1 MSRVAVVGGGLAGT
15 LAALRLLEAGHEV
28 QLREAEPGLGGMI
41 APRELAGVLVDAGAE
56 AYAVRGGVGRAL
68 CEEFGVEVAGPSGAA
83 HIWRPAGAYR
93 MAEGVVG
100 IPATLDD
107 PALDALSPEGRAAV
121 AREAGLGPEA
131 GADATTV
138 GALVRARLGEEA
150 LSTLVEPVTRGVY
163 ATPADRLPL
172 SAVAPGL
179 IAALRE
185 RGSLLAAVAATRADG
200 PTVEQPVGGMFRLI
214 AEIASRVRAAGGDV
228 RCGAPVETLARDG
241 EGFALTAAD
250 GETLRADRVVLAT
263 PAAAAARLLA
273 QVGVEIEAPAVRSA
287 RFAVLAVTTP
297 ERADD
302 PVGSGVLVAE
312 PAPELKA
319 KALTHYS
326 AKWPWAR
333 TEGRE
338 ILRLSYPADLEPT
351 APQAL
356 ADASLLTGVPIEAGQ
371 VAAFASV
378 EWSAMPARIDPSTRD
393 RLLRNAAGVGVDL
406 VGAWLDGNGIAPVI
420 LGVERVL
427 G

>member
-15 LAALRLLEAGHEV
+15 LAALRLLEAGHRV
-28 QLREAEPGLGGMI
+28 QLREAGPALGGMI
-41 APRELAGVLVDAGAE
+41 APVDLAGALVDAGAE

-68 CEEFGVEVAGPSGAA
+68 CAEFGIEVAGPSGAA

-107 PALDALSPEGRAAV
+107 PALEALTPEGRAAV
-121 AREAGLGPEA
+121 AREAELGPEV

-150 LSTLVEPVTRGVY
+150 LATLVEPVTRGVY
-163 ATPADRLPL
+163 ATPADHLPL
-172 SAVAPGL
+172 AAMAPGL

-185 RGSLLAAVAATRADG
+185 RGSLLAAVAATRANG

-214 AEIASRVRAAGGDV
+214 AEIGRRVREAGGDV
-228 RCGAPVETLARDG
+228 RCAAPVVTLARDG
-241 EGFALTAAD
+241 DELFLTTAD

-263 PAAAAARLLA
+263 PAAVAARLLA
-273 QVGVEIEAPAVRSA
+273 QVGVEIEPPAVRSA
-287 RFAVLAVTTP
+287 RFAVLAVSTP
-297 ERADD
+297 ALADD
-302 PVGSGVLVAE
+302 PVGSGVLVAD
-312 PAPELKA
+312 PVPELKA

-333 TEGRE
+333 AEGRE
-338 ILRLSYPADLEPT
+338 MLRLSYPADVEPT
-351 APQAL
+351 LDQAV
-356 ADASLLTGVPIEAGQ
+356 ADASLLTGVDIETGQ

-378 EWSAMPARIDPSTRD
+378 EWAAMPARIDPVTRD
-393 RLLRNAAGVGVDL
+393 RFLGDAAGIGVDL
-406 VGAWLDGNGIAPVI
+406 VGAWIDGNGIAPVI

>member
-1 MSRVAVVGGGLAGT
+1 
-15 LAALRLLEAGHEV
+15 
-28 QLREAEPGLGGMI
+28 
-41 APRELAGVLVDAGAE
+41 
-56 AYAVRGGVGRAL
+56 
-68 CEEFGVEVAGPSGAA
+68 
-83 HIWRPAGAYR
+83 
-93 MAEGVVG
+93 
-100 IPATLDD
+100 
-107 PALDALSPEGRAAV
+107 
-121 AREAGLGPEA
+121 
-131 GADATTV
+131 
-138 GALVRARLGEEA
+138 
-150 LSTLVEPVTRGVY
+150 
-163 ATPADRLPL
+163 
-172 SAVAPGL
+172 
-179 IAALRE
+179 
-185 RGSLLAAVAATRADG
+185 
-200 PTVEQPVGGMFRLI
+200 
-214 AEIASRVRAAGGDV
+214 V

-297 ERADD
+297 ELADD